1 MGAAETVEDAVED
14 AKESTEISVPKKNVI
29 VRFAVTAGF
38 ERDKKIVDFPFVSQL
53 GSLWNVNDSTAQLFV
68 SKIEEKFRKKGKIHG
83 NFDPESDYKTAE
95 HLHQYL
101 DSTDFD
107 LFIRALCKSLE
118 RAGNV
123 TERKGLVGGNI
134 VFVHYTSFEENDLGH
149 ILVVMLGNQSGFEFD
164 SNLQPK
170 SLTSINISDL
180 KQAALFDLNL
190 FSAVYPNVGEDA
202 YLRFIQAGSKSAF
215 IQDALG
221 CKKSQSNKDSADGVI
236 TALRGFVKEHKIP
249 LTLRDA
255 IETSIQD
262 LFFKKAKSKTD
273 RVIRLAEIQ
282 NVVDDLLPLDS
293 PHRNQ
298 FATYVN
304 AHECEINDFFE
315 VASITAKSLL
325 EVVLSDSSRN
335 YECRIKSTS
344 VGTET
349 SGKPIVVDDDYQYLR
364 VKLSEESSLV
374 LRQLLGHSDE

>member
-1 MGAAETVEDAVED
+1 MGVVETADD
-14 AKESTEISVPKKNVI
+14 AKESGEISVPKKNVI
-29 VRFAVTAGF
+29 VKFAVTAGF
-38 ERDKKIVDFPFVSQL
+38 ERDKTIVDFPFVSQL
-53 GSLWNVNDSTAQLFV
+53 GSLWNVDDSTAQLFV
-68 SKIEEKFRKKGKIHG
+68 GKIEEKFRRKGKIHG
-83 NFDPESDYKTAE
+83 NFDPNSDYKTSE

-101 DSTDFD
+101 DNADFVS
-107 LFIRALCKSLE
+107 FTRGLCKSLE

-123 TERKGLVGGNI
+123 AERKGLVGGNI
-134 VFVHYTSFEENDLGH
+134 VFVHYAGLEENDLGH

-190 FSAVYPNVGEDA
+190 FSEVYPNIGEDA
-202 YLRFIQAGSKSAF
+202 YLHFIQAGSKSAF

-236 TALRGFVKEHKIP
+236 IALRGFVKEHNIP

-262 LFFKKAKSKTD
+262 LFFRKAKSKTD
-273 RVIRLAEIQ
+273 RVIRLEEIQ
-282 NVVDDLLPLDS
+282 SVVDNMLPLDS
-293 PHRNQ
+293 PHRSQ

-304 AHECEINDFFE
+304 ANEYMINDFFE

-325 EVVLSDSSRN
+325 EVVLSDSSKN

-344 VGTET
+344 VGTVD

-364 VKLSEESSLV
+364 VKLSEESRLV
-374 LRQLLGHSDE
+374 LRQLLGQSDE